1 MMRVL
6 ILTQQYPKE
15 ADIYRNGFVHTRV
28 KRYLNETSDNYEVFV
43 LNNRNNKYVYEQV
56 NVQEG
61 TADKLREILDNK
73 TYDKIIIHFLTWQ
86 MIPVLIEEKFIKIK
100 KLIWVHGYEA
110 LSWKRRM

>member
-1 MMRVL
+1 MRVL

-73 TYDKIIIHFLTWQ
+73 TYDKIIIH
-86 MIPVLIEEKFIKIK
+86 
-100 KLIWVHGYEA
+100 
-110 LSWKRRM
+110 